1 MNYAVF
7 FLSFTYGGI
16 CDTIV
21 IKENNV
27 STLEKLKK
35 KFNEKPVPNDIT
47 IEDVIRLAK
56 AYGCKIV
63 TGGNHQIR
71 IVYKPL
77 GTVIPLPCHG
87 KM

>member
-1 MNYAVF
+1 M
-7 FLSFTYGGI
+7 
-16 CDTIV
+16 
-21 IKENNV
+21 

-77 GTVIPLPCHG
+77 GTVIRLSCHG
-87 KM
+87 KNVKEAYIVEPKELFSEIESKGGDEND